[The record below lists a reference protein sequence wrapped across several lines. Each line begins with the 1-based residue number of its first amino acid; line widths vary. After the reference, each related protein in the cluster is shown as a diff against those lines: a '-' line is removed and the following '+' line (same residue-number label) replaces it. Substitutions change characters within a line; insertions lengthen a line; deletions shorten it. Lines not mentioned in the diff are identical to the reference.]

1 MYEAG
6 KRRGRQ
12 GVLARQKRG
21 EKISLYSGEF
31 HCTVVG
37 IEDRKRVQKQE
48 GLNNVNSMII
58 GVVWCRLKC
67 VLRV

>member
-1 MYEAG
+1 M
-6 KRRGRQ
+6 RRGRDEADK
-12 GVLARQKRG
+12 GELARQKRG